1 MTEWLSL
8 SAVKHGVLTTAPPGN
23 SPSDSYSY
31 GHLTASHTPAPLQI
45 ITVTLCIPLEPT
57 WVPQSETKGNTG
69 LSEWVQ
75 NMLSPNMPI
84 WHFDYFWAKGTWKAT
99 GVRKTPWFTVSFL
112 RTGDRTPVWNI
123 SCLNLEEENI
133 LFSRDGK
140 YRRRSIWTKKP
151 CSNNS
156 YLPLVSLYSY
166 FLIIT
171 TLCST

>member
-1 MTEWLSL
+1 MTKRLSL

-84 WHFDYFWAKGTWKAT
+84 
-99 GVRKTPWFTVSFL
+99 
-112 RTGDRTPVWNI
+112 
-123 SCLNLEEENI
+123 
-133 LFSRDGK
+133 
-140 YRRRSIWTKKP
+140 
-151 CSNNS
+151 
-156 YLPLVSLYSY
+156 
-166 FLIIT
+166 
-171 TLCST
+171 